1 MDKAIELTE
10 KGKEKLLT
18 ELADYRKVRRPAVID
33 RIKKAKEFGDLSE
46 NAEYEDAR
54 NEQSFVEGRIQDL
67 EYMLKNGKMSRKNS
81 GVVSIGNIVKIKLNG
96 EATDFELVGINES
109 DPASGKISNES
120 PIGRALIGKKIG
132 DKISAQ
138 TPGGELKLEIIS
150 VE

>member
-10 KGKEKLLT
+10 KGKEKLLA

-54 NEQSFVEGRIQDL
+54 NEQSFVEGRIQEL

-138 TPGGELKLEIIS
+138 TPSGELKLEIIS

>member
-10 KGKEKLLT
+10 KGKEKLLA
-18 ELADYRKVRRPAVID
+18 ELADYRGVRRPAVID

-54 NEQSFVEGRIQDL
+54 NEQSFVEGRIQEL

-138 TPGGELKLEIIS
+138 TPSGELKLEIIS